1 MSTQP
6 PLRLSID
13 VESEDQRIDLMH
25 AISAVVR
32 KIKSPNHVDPAERF
46 WDPAFTQQLQKH
58 MHKAKRNVL
67 TENQG

>member
-32 KIKSPNHVDPAERF
+32 KIKSLNHVHEIDALVF
-46 WDPAFTQQLQKH
+46 AFNINRQS
-58 MHKAKRNVL
+58 KRWL
-67 TENQG
+67 R

>member
-32 KIKSPNHVDPAERF
+32 KIKSSNHVDPAERV
-46 WDPAFTQQLQKH
+46 WDPAFAQQLLEH
-58 MHKAKRNVL
+58 MHKAKIKVF